1 MDHRHGAFLLAPKD
15 PQLVDINRNQFFMVG
30 IVVVLLGL
38 QFRLVDNYVLNEKTT
53 RFLASKTT
61 SSKAPGSTLMSL
73 SAISATLPRKVVHPP
88 EWSGWC
94 LMSIGSVLILHS
106 LALRRPD

>member
-1 MDHRHGAFLLAPKD
+1 M
-15 PQLVDINRNQFFMVG
+15 DINRNQFFMAG
-30 IVVVLLGL
+30 ILVVLLGL
-38 QFRLVDNYVLNEKTT
+38 QFRVVDTYVLNEKTT
-53 RFLASKTT
+53 RFLAKRATGSNA
-61 SSKAPGSTLMSL
+61 SGSTLMSITAK
-73 SAISATLPRKVVHPP
+73 SAPLPRKVIHPP